1 MDNDALLAAVAE
13 AVKAP
18 LADLS
23 KQMNH
28 FRKDLGNKVDRLGD
42 EVNCLRDEV
51 NRLGDKVD
59 DLEDKVDDLGNKVDD
74 LDQRVTF
81 VGSIASPLMS
91 LQMVLPV
98 DEVLVP
104 GGTADKLDGATST
117 YTFACALVHGKE
129 RVVAVG
135 SGHCSFY
142 HCSPPA
148 HVTFNAFAPVYVP
161 PKIAKYV
168 VKVGFPVDLKN
179 KVKARL
185 AKNDIVLLV
194 LADDVQEYLAELGLT
209 KESLPW
215 LEPSTTPFDASLR
228 FVAGAS
234 TSKGVEGTTVMQ
246 ISTGNYDGCIA
257 FHQMAGEPGNS
268 GALMR
273 GFTNPWDAVI
283 LGVYYGIIPTA
294 SRHKCPRGVI
304 VPIPQLTFGWL
315 VQGEGTY
322 ENIPAKL
329 TFGTFASAT
338 STQVLPIPLKVTA
351 ERNDKGHPFVFKDEH
366 GYCGVLLDLKFPIFK
381 CGSIDCASI
390 GCGCPRGPENGAAA
404 PLS

>member
-135 SGHCSFY
+135 RG
-142 HCSPPA
+142 
-148 HVTFNAFAPVYVP
+148 
-161 PKIAKYV
+161 IA
-168 VKVGFPVDLKN
+168 
-179 KVKARL
+179 
-185 AKNDIVLLV
+185 
-194 LADDVQEYLAELGLT
+194 
-209 KESLPW
+209 S
-215 LEPSTTPFDASLR
+215 STT
-228 FVAGAS
+228 
-234 TSKGVEGTTVMQ
+234 
-246 ISTGNYDGCIA
+246 
-257 FHQMAGEPGNS
+257 
-268 GALMR
+268 
-273 GFTNPWDAVI
+273 
-283 LGVYYGIIPTA
+283 
-294 SRHKCPRGVI
+294 
-304 VPIPQLTFGWL
+304 
-315 VQGEGTY
+315 
-322 ENIPAKL
+322 
-329 TFGTFASAT
+329 
-338 STQVLPIPLKVTA
+338 
-351 ERNDKGHPFVFKDEH
+351 
-366 GYCGVLLDLKFPIFK
+366 
-381 CGSIDCASI
+381 
-390 GCGCPRGPENGAAA
+390 A
-404 PLS
+404 PHRRT